1 MPTAPTRKSS
11 ISPTWVTSSIPRGLP
26 MASFSP
32 FPGAAPA
39 AITTSTSW
47 TSPPAASSNSPAT
60 PRAMSA
66 PVGRPTAATSSS
78 SPLVAVPARSGPCS
92 PMVLSPTNSPSPATT
107 NPPTGPP
114 NDPARSIYALA
125 ATVHAACPRHGVC
138 AWVLGSSSLCA
149 PHPLRNAEGAPGSIF
164 YLGLGFLLPF
174 YVGCPRHEVC
184 AWVFGSSSL
193 RAPHPLRNAEGAPG
207 SIFYLGLGF
216 LLPFY
221 VGCPRHEVCAWVLG
235 LSSLRNNQ
243 LSSRPER
250 PDLFL
255 RAAFW
260 CVGPR
265 SAICAPRA
273 LRRGGGIAAQS
284 PRLAS
289 LFAFRISLFE

>member
-1 MPTAPTRKSS
+1 MPTAPTRKNS
-11 ISPTWVTSSIPRGLP
+11 ISPTWVTSSIPHGLP

-114 NDPARSIYALA
+114 NEQAHSIYSLA
-125 ATVHAACPRHGVC
+125 ATVHAACPRHEVC

-149 PHPLRNAEGAPGSIF
+149 PHPLRNSEGAPGSIF

-184 AWVFGSSSL
+184 AWVFGS
-193 RAPHPLRNAEGAPG
+193 
-207 SIFYLGLGF
+207 
-216 LLPFY
+216 
-221 VGCPRHEVCAWVLG
+221 
-235 LSSLRNNQ
+235 SSLRNNQ

-289 LFAFRISLFE
+289 LFAFRISLFEFRSSIPVS